1 MSISTEINRVKYIS
15 EDFSTYRQEADEF
28 FSTHYPSQFNNL
40 INTDLGNAVMDQL
53 AFAMMAISFSVNRKA
68 SELFLATA
76 RLNSSITKLSRM
88 LGYPIS
94 SAFPASLD
102 LKFNISNGPFAFPI
116 TIQKGFQFKGPG
128 DVIYEYR
135 EDADFIIN
143 AGSVSGTIPAKEGKS
158 RTVTFVASGLENQEY
173 QIVGIPDGEHLYAD
187 GLSVVV
193 DGAEWTKLD
202 LLKYESTNTYEVLF
216 TESPPKL
223 RFGDGIVG
231 NIPQANSQVILRY
244 AFGKGL
250 QGSVGSNQITGV
262 VTPLIVNGQQI
273 NFTFTNSTGNVG
285 GDPEDI
291 RHVKAFASSFFRTQ
305 NAAVIKSDYDTIA
318 QLENGVAIAD
328 AQVMRGVSGDITI
341 QMNFQDLFSGKANM
355 EAAAALM
362 LAATV
367 SGIENL
373 GVSGI
378 PLLYVGGT
386 DQLGVSG
393 LSSLGVSGIDFLG
406 WNGSFV
412 TGVDY
417 LGVSGVNQLSVSGV
431 PQLYVG
437 GDQYLGV
444 SGVDSLG
451 ISQSDQIS
459 YLVSVGGSQIDAGV
473 SGLYYYLS
481 QAFSDTSK
489 ANAVQVVVLSVD
501 INNKYVAP
509 TNTLLSAV
517 QSRLADIADAVVT
530 VKAVDGSSKI
540 VEVDAEIDLGISPT
554 AIENDVIQKT
564 AKALYGTVSP
574 YGILVRRKVGQ
585 NLYLSDIVKSVQDAN
600 TTGDVIFVS
609 PTITNN
615 LDKLD
620 TDGNLIIERQQV
632 IQNRN
637 ILVKVVKRFRR
648 EEVF

>member
-1 MSISTEINRVKYIS
+1 MSIASEINRVKYIA
-15 EDFSTYRQEADEF
+15 EDFETYRQEADDF
-28 FSTHYPSQFNNL
+28 WSAYYPDEFNNL

-53 AFAMMAISFSVNRKA
+53 AFAQMSIAFAINRKA

-76 RLNSSITKLSRM
+76 RFNKSITKLSKM

-94 SAFPASLD
+94 PAFPGSANLN
-102 LKFNISNGPFAFPI
+102 FQITNGPFAFPV
-116 TIQKGFQFKGPG
+116 TIQNGFQFQGPG

-135 EDADFIIN
+135 ENSDYVIN
-143 AGSVSGTIPAKEGKS
+143 AGSVSGVFPVKEGKS
-158 RTVTFVASGLENQEY
+158 KILTFLSSGLENQEF
-173 QIVGIPDGEHLYAD
+173 QLVGIPDDQFIYSD
-187 GLSVVV
+187 GLSVTV
-193 DGAEWTKLD
+193 DGIEWERLS

-223 RFGDGIVG
+223 RFGDGILG
-231 NIPQANSQVILRY
+231 NIPPENSQIVVRFAY
-244 AFGKGL
+244 GKGL
-250 QGSVGSNQITGV
+250 SGSVGSNQIKSV
-262 VTPLIVNGQQI
+262 ISPLVVNGQQI
-273 NFTFTNSTGNVG
+273 DFSFTHSTGNVG
-285 GDPEDI
+285 GNPEDI

-341 QMNFQDLFSGKANM
+341 QLNFQDLFDGKSNM
-355 EAAAALM
+355 ESAAALM
-362 LAATV
+362 LSATV

-386 DQLGVSG
+386 GN
-393 LSSLGVSGIDFLG
+393 LGVSGINTLGVSGTGYLG

-417 LGVSGVNQLSVSGV
+417 LGVSGVNQLSVSGI

-437 GDQYLGV
+437 GDSYLGV
-444 SGVDSLG
+444 SGVDQLG
-451 ISQSDQIS
+451 ISQSDQIQ
-459 YLVSVGGSQIDAGV
+459 YLVNTGSSLIDAGV

-501 INNKYVAP
+501 INNKYIAP
-509 TNTLLSAV
+509 SNSLLTTV
-517 QSRLADIADAVVT
+517 QSRLQDIADAVVT
-530 VKAVDGSSKI
+530 VTAVDGSSKI
-540 VEVDAEIDLGISPT
+540 VEVDLEIDLGISPT

-564 AKALYGTVSP
+564 ALAIYGTTNP
-574 YGILVRRKVGQ
+574 YGLLVRRKVGK
-585 NLYLSDIVKSVQDAN
+585 NLYISDIVKAVQDAN
-600 TTGDVIFVS
+600 SSGDVIFVS
-609 PTITNN
+609 PTVTNN

-620 TDGNLIIERQQV
+620 SDGNLIIERQQV
-632 IQNRN
+632 VQNRN
-637 ILVKVVKRFRR
+637 ILIRVVKRFKR
-648 EEVF
+648 EEVY